1 MTAEQTVEMTV
12 LGTDKGTLRFLCA
25 RPLDWARTHR
35 NSLGLEGFLGKR
47 ACWFVLK
54 QTSILSPGPPAATL
68 PSPAEPVPPGSC
80 RQRTARL
87 RDGGGHERCLQ
98 SLCEYRMPQQNGR
111 VSNWGYG
118 TNVSRVAVV
127 GAGAEG

>member
-54 QTSILSPGPPAATL
+54 QTSILSR
-68 PSPAEPVPPGSC
+68 PGSSRNSAFSC
-80 RQRTARL
+80 RARA
-87 RDGGGHERCLQ
+87 
-98 SLCEYRMPQQNGR
+98 SYWYRY
-111 VSNWGYG
+111 W
-118 TNVSRVAVV
+118 
-127 GAGAEG
+127 

>member
-54 QTSILSPGPPAATL
+54 QTNLHSFTR
-68 PSPAEPVPPGSC
+68 PSSRNSAFSC
-80 RQRTARL
+80 GARA
-87 RDGGGHERCLQ
+87 
-98 SLCEYRMPQQNGR
+98 S
-111 VSNWGYG
+111 W
-118 TNVSRVAVV
+118 
-127 GAGAEG
+127 

>member
-54 QTSILSPGPPAATL
+54 QNHHSFTR
-68 PSPAEPVPPGSC
+68 PSSRSAFSC
-80 RQRTARL
+80 
-87 RDGGGHERCLQ
+87 
-98 SLCEYRMPQQNGR
+98 
-111 VSNWGYG
+111 
-118 TNVSRVAVV
+118 
-127 GAGAEG
+127 GAHASYW

>member
-54 QTSILSPGPPAATL
+54 QTTILSR
-68 PSPAEPVPPGSC
+68 PGSSRNSAFSWSPCLLLVVAGNGPHGWATAVGTRGASRAFASTAC
-80 RQRTARL
+80 RGKTF
-87 RDGGGHERCLQ
+87 G
-98 SLCEYRMPQQNGR
+98 
-111 VSNWGYG
+111 
-118 TNVSRVAVV
+118 AV
-127 GAGAEG
+127 